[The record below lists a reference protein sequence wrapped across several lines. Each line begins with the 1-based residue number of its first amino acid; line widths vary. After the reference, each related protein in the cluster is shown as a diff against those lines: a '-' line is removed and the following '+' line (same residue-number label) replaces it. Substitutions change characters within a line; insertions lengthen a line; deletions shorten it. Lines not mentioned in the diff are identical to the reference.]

1 MTSQPGWQ
9 TITINILLNI
19 SWNKENQT
27 IKKKNILPQKNH
39 AENEA
44 ERPVPGLFLFFKNA
58 LYEIKARGLQICF
71 NMFRWSSTCHEIKT
85 I

>member
-19 SWNKENQT
+19 SWNKDNQT

-58 LYEIKARGLQICF
+58 LYEVKAKVCRFVSICF
-71 NMFRWSSTCHEIKT
+71 DGHQLAMK
-85 I
+85 